1 MRASDAI
8 IARMK
13 SKYLALGLSVFGVF
27 LAAKDARAACGSGLA
42 CEMCDVSNY
51 SPTVMGAPIGPMSG
65 DCTDQDISDFDTA
78 CIASNATQQTC
89 QTWESNASQSCL
101 GCLLTNQ
108 TDVKWG
114 ALVCTSTGCSFN
126 VQGCV
131 DLALGTVSQEQGQG
145 GSGSCGDAINASYG
159 CQEYACDTCS
169 TTDFSNC
176 ANSAVANECASYVAP
191 VESTTGVCANL
202 NSSTQAQA
210 CFVQDEQSE
219 VALATYMCGGG
230 IAPPPDAGP
239 PKDGGTTSDGGTK
252 TDAGTKTDGGK
263 PGDAGSDAG
272 SGSFGKGGCH
282 CDAAGGGGDSL
293 AFVGVMAAFAATL
306 ARRKRHRD

>member
-1 MRASDAI
+1 M
-8 IARMK
+8 
-13 SKYLALGLSVFGVF
+13 LAFGLFS
-27 LAAKDARAACGSGLA
+27 AAKDARAACQSGLA
-42 CEMCDVSNY
+42 CEVCDVSGF
-51 SPTVMGAPIGPMSG
+51 SPTQMAAPIGPTSG

-78 CIASNATQQTC
+78 CLATSATQQSC
-89 QTWESNASQSCL
+89 SAWESSASKSCL
-101 GCLLTNQ
+101 GCLLTQ
-108 TDVKWG
+108 DTASKWG
-114 ALVCTSTGCSFN
+114 ALVCTTTGCNFN

-131 DLALGTVSQEQGQG
+131 DLALGSVSQEKQAG

-169 TTDFSNC
+169 STDFANC

-202 NSSTQAQA
+202 QNNTQAMA

-239 PKDGGTTSDGGTK
+239 PPPSDGGTTKPDSGTTK
-252 TDAGTKTDGGK
+252 PDSGTK
-263 PGDAGSDAG
+263 PGDGGSGSDAG
-272 SGSFGKGGCH
+272 GTFGGKGGCH

-293 AFVGVMAAFAATL
+293 AFIGFMAALTTAL
-306 ARRKRHRD
+306 ARRKRNGR

>member
-1 MRASDAI
+1 
-8 IARMK
+8 MK
-13 SKYLALGLSVFGVF
+13 SKHFALGLVAFGV
-27 LAAKDARAACGSGLA
+27 LTAAKDARAACGSGLA
-42 CEMCDVSNY
+42 CEVCDVSGF
-51 SPTVMGAPIGPMSG
+51 SSSVMAEPIGPMSG

-78 CIASNATQQTC
+78 CIATSATQSSC
-89 QTWESNASQSCL
+89 SAWEQSASKACV
-101 GCLLTNQ
+101 GCLLTQ
-108 TDVKWG
+108 DTAAKWG
-114 ALVCTSTGCSFN
+114 ALVCNSSGCNFN

-131 DLALGTVSQEQGQG
+131 DLALGTVSQEKQAG

-159 CQEYACDTCS
+159 CQEYACSTCS

-202 NSSTQAQA
+202 NNSTQAQA

-219 VALATYMCGGG
+219 IALATYMCGGG

-239 PKDGGTTSDGGTK
+239 PPSDGGTTSDGGSK
-252 TDAGTKTDGGK
+252 TDAGAKSDGGK
-263 PGDAGSDAG
+263 PSDAGSDAG

-293 AFVGVMAAFAATL
+293 AFAGFTAALVSAL
-306 ARRKRHRD
+306 VRRKKRAR